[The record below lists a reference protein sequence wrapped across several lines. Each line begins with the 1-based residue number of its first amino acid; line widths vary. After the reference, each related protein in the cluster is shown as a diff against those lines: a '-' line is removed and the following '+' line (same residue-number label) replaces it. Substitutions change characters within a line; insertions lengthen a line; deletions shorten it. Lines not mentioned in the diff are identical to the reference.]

1 METRFC
7 QGITKSFDPEK
18 AEIYAWASRSL
29 VDRDNEVIL
38 GTAWMHPDSTKGF
51 EQSGSPL
58 LIAHNYQAYP
68 PLGRVTK
75 LEKSEEGLK
84 FRAKIAQ
91 TDIGKQVI
99 RYIAD
104 TNTAAFSVGFQG
116 MDSEDW
122 GTEKLAKAGFDVS
135 EATTDRI
142 KVWTRARLFEIS
154 IVSVPALSS
163 ATIIG
168 EKYAKGEIVEKSLLS
183 ALNGW
188 KDGHIKRN
196 EREKI
201 IGEVRQILAP
211 HIGEVVGKE
220 LERQGLFLKTAI
232 REAQLQ
238 ILRKIGKVV
247 AEDEEERAIA
257 KYWPSMA
264 SPEKKPEILEGD
276 MLSRIMRS
284 LLDSI
289 QLEKNKR

>member
-188 KDGHIKRN
+188 KDGHTRKD
-196 EREKI
+196 EREEI
-201 IGEVRQILAP
+201 IAEVRRILLPRIA
-211 HIGEVVGKE
+211 EAVGSE

-232 REAQLQ
+232 RQAQLE
-238 ILRKIGKVV
+238 ILKKLGKVIP
-247 AEDEEERAIA
+247 EDQEEQIVE
-257 KYWPSMA
+257 KYWPGTGT
-264 SPEKKPEILEGD
+264 PEKKPEILEGD
-276 MLSRIMRS
+276 AISRIMRS

-289 QLEKNKR
+289 RLEKK